1 MSGTGLVYGIQA
13 VLLFWEDLPVDKPV
27 IKSFICYLLILMGV
41 GNALACGMGQFLRR
55 PYYLVIAVPIIGRAP
70 RVRITR

>member
-13 VLLFWEDLPVDKPV
+13 VLLFPEDLPVDRPV

-41 GNALACGMGQFLRR
+41 DNARACGIGRPLRQHDQ
-55 PYYLVIAVPIIGRAP
+55 LVIAVHIISRAP
-70 RVRITR
+70 RVGTTR